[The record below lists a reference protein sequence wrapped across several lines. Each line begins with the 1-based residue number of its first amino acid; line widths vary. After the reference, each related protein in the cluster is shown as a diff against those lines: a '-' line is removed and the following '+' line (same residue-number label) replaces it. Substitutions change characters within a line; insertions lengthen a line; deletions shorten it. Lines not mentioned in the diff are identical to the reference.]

1 MLARDPLDLS
11 KISPEN
17 IDREIIRYSIQAEL
31 DAASLYEQFADMTG
45 DEDLRKVLLDIA
57 REEKTHIGE
66 FTEMLLRRD
75 PEQAGEME
83 SGREEVEELTGS

>member
-1 MLARDPLDLS
+1 MLAKDPLDLE

-17 IDREIIRYSIQAEL
+17 VDREILRYSIQAEL

-45 DEDLRKVLLDIA
+45 DEDLKKVLLDIA
-57 REEKTHIGE
+57 KEEKTHIGE

-75 PEQAGEME
+75 PEQAREMQ
-83 SGREEVEELTGS
+83 SGREEVEELTGA